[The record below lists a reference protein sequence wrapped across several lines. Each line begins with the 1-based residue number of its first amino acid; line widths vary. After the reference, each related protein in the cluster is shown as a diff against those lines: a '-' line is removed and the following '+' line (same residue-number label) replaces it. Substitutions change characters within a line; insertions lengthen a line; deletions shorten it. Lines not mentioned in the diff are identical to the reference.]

1 MINGVCVTGL
11 LSRRIMVTFLPLVT
25 LISVTANNTSIS
37 DEHCFT
43 SEVGEFWRNVLVQ
56 SSL

>member
-11 LSRRIMVTFLPLVT
+11 LSKRIMVTFLPLVT
-25 LISVTANNTSIS
+25 LISVKAKTASIS

-43 SEVGEFWRNVLVQ
+43 SEVGEFGRNFLVQ